1 MKTSNMIIKPL
12 ATVSIIA
19 LSIFSCARTDSGR
32 VTTNTGNEPMA
43 GTTTDTEPTDR
54 TTNTTGT
61 ETTPTDRTTTG
72 TETTTGGTT
81 TGSETMGGTETTGG
95 TTTGT
100 ETMGEG
106 TTGTQTQGE
115 TQTTGGTTTGTQT
128 QGQDGTMTTDQ
139 ENLSNPVSYDEMFS
153 EVENT
158 EQYDVM
164 TLARMDENLS
174 TFVQLV
180 EQAGLEQ
187 SFNFAEPIT
196 LFAPTNEA
204 FQSLSKERYEYLT
217 DPENRAELISVLQA
231 HVIPSEVSSIAFSD
245 NQRIVDSE
253 GNEIPVDTEMQ
264 GTAVFV
270 GGAEIVRSD
279 IEASNG
285 IIHVV
290 NGVIDPSEEAPG
302 MGPRD

>member
-12 ATVSIIA
+12 ATVSVIA
-19 LSIFSCARTDSGR
+19 LSIFGCASTDSGR
-32 VTTNTGNEPMA
+32 ATTNTGNEPMA
-43 GTTTDTEPTDR
+43 GTTTDTEPADR

-61 ETTPTDRTTTG
+61 ETMPTDRTTTG

-81 TGSETMGGTETTGG
+81 TGNEPMGGTETTGG
-95 TTTGT
+95 TT
-100 ETMGEG
+100 M
-106 TTGTQTQGE
+106 
-115 TQTTGGTTTGTQT
+115 GTQT
-128 QGQDGTMTTDQ
+128 QGQDATVPTEQ
-139 ENLSNPVSYDEMFS
+139 EKLSNPVSYDEMFS

-187 SFNFAEPIT
+187 SFNFAESPIT

-204 FQSLSKERYEYLT
+204 FQAMTKERYEYLI
-217 DPENRAELISVLQA
+217 DPENSAELISVLQA
-231 HVIPSEVSSIAFSD
+231 HVIPSEVPSVSFSE

-253 GNEIPVDTEMQ
+253 GNEIPVTTEMQ
-264 GTAVFV
+264 GTVVFI
-270 GGAEIVRSD
+270 GGAEIVKSD
-279 IEASNG
+279 IPASNG

-302 MGPRD
+302 MGPMD

>member
-1 MKTSNMIIKPL
+1 MKTSNKIIKPL

-19 LSIFSCARTDSGR
+19 LSIFSCARTDTGR
-32 VTTNTGNEPMA
+32 ATTNTGNEPMA
-43 GTTTDTEPTDR
+43 GTTTDTETTDR
-54 TTNTTGT
+54 TTTTTGT
-61 ETTPTDRTTTG
+61 ETMPTDRTTTG
-72 TETTTGGTT
+72 TQ
-81 TGSETMGGTETTGG
+81 TTGG

-100 ETMGEG
+100 ET
-106 TTGTQTQGE
+106 TA
-115 TQTTGGTTTGTQT
+115 GGTTTGTETMGDT
-128 QGQDGTMTTDQ
+128 QTTDTQ
-139 ENLSNPVSYDEMFS
+139 MQDQTGNVPDREQLSNPVSYQDMFDD
-153 EVENT
+153 VENT

-187 SFNFAEPIT
+187 SFDFVEPIT

-204 FQSLSKERYEYLT
+204 FQSMSKERYEYLR
-217 DPENRAELISVLQA
+217 DPENRDELISVLQA
-231 HVIPSEVSSIAFSD
+231 HVIPSEVPSIAFSD
-245 NQRIVDSE
+245 NQQIVDSE

-264 GTAVFV
+264 GNAVFV

-290 NGVIDPSEEAPG
+290 NGVIDPTQTSPNR
-302 MGPRD
+302 GPYDR